1 MAINFTNFFTKF
13 GHAVYSAKDLL
24 QSLGPDQDTVIQSF
38 INDFDSAT
46 LDSKASIENV
56 VSSLRTMQSQGRSM
70 LSGIVLSPMRRLV
83 IEEVK
88 ADTGKSYSFADA
100 LEELLD
106 QLDASGNTVESS
118 TVSTAVTYGGG
129 NTGTGELFVS
139 DKLDNG
145 QVNQLLY
152 DEDIVFTCTNVT
164 SDGGATLTGRGD
176 ESYGMLHPE
185 YPGGS
190 GSLYGLS
197 PTPLSATN
205 LLTNSDFLA
214 ADSLATTQPANWLA
228 YDADAT
234 GSLTNVSTQDIAIS
248 GTPTGGYYNL
258 VFYEAGG
265 TKQLITENISYSATA
280 GSVQASIRK
289 LPGYDQVTVTSTGS
303 TPNYTHTITLTGV
316 PQVYTPTS
324 RSFMT
329 GGTPLITVS
338 AIITDGEFLTGSR
351 SLEIAGNGSE
361 QTDYYQKVEL
371 NKNSTYFA
379 HAMVKATAAVTTGT
393 LSLSLLDSPGG
404 TVLQDA
410 AGSNN
415 TFSVTLSS
423 IGTTNWYHLGGFFR
437 TNDNLPSSIY
447 LRLNCATAIDAAGKI
462 MVDSVILKNASRLY
476 PAGPCYELMEGETQ
490 FALNDTIT
498 FAVNNNY
505 SGEIQQWF
513 QRFYGLRSRGRQLPH
528 SGSPTYADTLIT
540 NS

>member
-13 GHAVYSAKDLL
+13 GHAVYSAKSLL

-46 LDSKASIENV
+46 LDAKSSIDNV
-56 VSSLRTMQSQGRSM
+56 VGNLRAMQSQGRSL
-70 LSGIVLSPMRRLV
+70 LSGIVLAPMRRIV
-83 IEEVK
+83 VEEVK
-88 ADTGKSYSFADA
+88 LDTGKNYGFDDA
-100 LEELLD
+100 LTELLD

-139 DKLDNG
+139 DKLSNG

-164 SDGGATLTGRGD
+164 SNGSASFTGRGD
-176 ESYGMLHPE
+176 EAYGIMHPN

-190 GSLYGLS
+190 GSLYGLT
-197 PTPLSATN
+197 PTELNVTN
-205 LLTNSDFLA
+205 LLTNSDFQL
-214 ADSLATTQPANWLA
+214 ADSLATTQPSSWIA

-234 GSLTNVSTQDIAIS
+234 GSLTNIPTQDIAIS
-248 GTPTGGYYNL
+248 GTPTGGYYNI

-265 TKQLITENISYSATA
+265 TKELITENISYSAPA
-280 GSVQASIRK
+280 SSVQASIRK
-289 LPGYDQVTVTSTGS
+289 LPGYELVTVSSTGS
-303 TPNYTHTITLTGV
+303 SPNYTHTITLTGV
-316 PQVYTPTS
+316 SDVYTPTS
-324 RSFMT
+324 RDFMT
-329 GGTPLITVS
+329 GGTPLITIT

-351 SLEIAGNGSE
+351 SLEIDGNGSE

-371 NKNSTYFA
+371 NKETTYFA
-379 HAMVKATAAVTTGT
+379 HAMIKATAAVTTGT
-393 LSLSLLDSPGG
+393 LSLSLVDSPGG
-404 TVLQDA
+404 TVLQDLE
-410 AGSNN
+410 SNNN

-437 TNDNLPSSIY
+437 TNVNLPSSTY
-447 LRLNCATAIDAAGKI
+447 LRLNCGTAIDSSGKI
-462 MVDSVILKNASRLY
+462 MVDSVILKQAAQLY
-476 PAGPCYELMEGETQ
+476 PAGPYYELMKGETQ
-490 FALNDTIT
+490 FALNDTVT

-505 SGEIQQWF
+505 SGELQQWF
-513 QRFYGLRSRGRQLPH
+513 QRFYGLRSRRRQLPH